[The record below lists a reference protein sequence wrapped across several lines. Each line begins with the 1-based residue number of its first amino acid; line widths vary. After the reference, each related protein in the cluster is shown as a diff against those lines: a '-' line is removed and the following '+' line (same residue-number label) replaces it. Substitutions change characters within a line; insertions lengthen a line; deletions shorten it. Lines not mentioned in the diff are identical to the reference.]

1 MRLRWV
7 LYGLLVM
14 VIVIGSVRSR
24 GEPLVPLWVAA
35 LALIFGLVLLIVV
48 EIGTLRYPTKPHQD
62 ESPRL

>member
-24 GEPLVPLWVAA
+24 GEPLVPLWIAA

-48 EIGTLRYPTKPHQD
+48 QIGTFRYATRPDQD
-62 ESPRL
+62 ESPKL